1 MGDFLFCTRHAICF
15 GASLFSLPFQTI
27 MATHLP
33 LHEKRKILL
42 YLGAS
47 DEALFKWTHENLL
60 RPGRDHVVLLACVP
74 KGGRRRSSTSSTGS
88 FDGVRRRLSLP
99 LSGPPPSTNGSAAS
113 TAVSSSGHE
122 GGGSV
127 WDDVDEARD
136 TLEQFAHT
144 LKQDDITNEEHVIP
158 GDPRELLPRFA
169 RDHSGMNM
177 VVASEASKKVNI
189 GSSLGEKL
197 AKEVGSQ
204 CTIVM
209 IRNPQQLSTGL
220 PTMVKEE

>member
-1 MGDFLFCTRHAICF
+1 MTA
-15 GASLFSLPFQTI
+15 
-27 MATHLP
+27 HLP

-47 DEALFKWTHENLL
+47 DEALFNWTQENLL
-60 RPGRDHVVLLACVP
+60 RPGKDHVVLLACVP
-74 KGGRRRSSTSSTGS
+74 RGGRRRSSTSSTGS
-88 FDGVRRRLSLP
+88 FEGVRRRLSLP
-99 LSGPPPSTNGSAAS
+99 LATPVPTTNGSTTS
-113 TAVSSSGHE
+113 TPVSTGGQE
-122 GGGSV
+122 GGSGV
-127 WDDVDEARD
+127 IWEDVDEARD
-136 TLEQFAHT
+136 SLERYAQT
-144 LKQDDITNEEHVIP
+144 LKQSDVTNEEHVIP

-177 VVASEASKKVNI
+177 VVASEASKKINI

-209 IRNPQQLSTGL
+209 IRNPQQVSTGL